1 MVALPRL
8 YGVNA
13 VQFKLAATSTL
24 WRDCKMDRI
33 TKSLL
38 EEFSREHDL
47 AKLPEEKQFEHFAC
61 HLTAGRFLS
70 EAFDTSDIVTGS
82 GGDTGI
88 DGIAVTVNGSLIAD
102 ADLVEDYADRNGYL
116 DVAFVFVQAERS
128 SGFESAKIGQFSFG
142 VQDFFREKPTLP
154 RNKEVASAA
163 KIMAAVYDRSSKFKR
178 GNPTCKL
185 YYVTTGTWT
194 EDANLEARRKAAVD
208 DLNAL
213 RLFRDVEFAPIDATA
228 IQRLYRESK
237 NSVAREFEFAQR
249 TVVPDI
255 SGVSEAYLGLLP
267 AQEFLNLIRDENGE
281 ILKGIF
287 YDNVRDWQD
296 YNIVNSEMRE
306 TLASGALR
314 ARFALM
320 NNGVTIISKTLRTTG
335 NRFYIEDYQIVN
347 GCQTSH
353 VLFDQAKALDKSVMV
368 PLRLISTQD
377 EDVIASIIKA
387 TNRQTEVKEEQLLA
401 LSDFQKNLEAYFQA
415 FDSGKR
421 LYYERRSR
429 QYNTVAGIEKTRIVT
444 PGSLIRSFAS
454 MFLEEP
460 HRTTRSYR
468 RILERVGTNIF
479 APADRLEP
487 YYVAALALYR
497 LEYLFRNQLLDGK
510 FKPAR
515 FQILL
520 VLRLLLN
527 SDALPQMNA
536 RDMERYCAPLMQTL
550 SDSEKSEKAFN
561 EAASAVDAVS
571 KGNFDS
577 DFLRTQPF
585 TENLKAQ
592 CEKRKPKKAGRG
604 V

>member
-1 MVALPRL
+1 M
-8 YGVNA
+8 
-13 VQFKLAATSTL
+13 
-24 WRDCKMDRI
+24 MDRI

-47 AKLPEEKQFEHFAC
+47 VKLPEEKQFEHFAC
-61 HLTAGRFLS
+61 YLTAGRFLS
-70 EAFDTSDIVTGS
+70 ETFDTSEIVTGS

-88 DGIAVTVNGSLIAD
+88 DGVAVTVNGSLIAD

-116 DVAFVFVQAERS
+116 EVAFVFVQAERS
-128 SGFESAKIGQFSFG
+128 SSFESTKIGQFAFG
-142 VQDFFREKPTLP
+142 VQDFFKDKPTLP
-154 RNKEVASAA
+154 RNEEVASAA
-163 KIMAAVYDRSSKFKR
+163 KIMAAVYDRSSLFKR

-185 YYVTTGTWT
+185 YYVTTGKWT
-194 EDANLEARRKAAVD
+194 GDANLEARRKAAVD
-208 DLNAL
+208 DLNAIG
-213 RLFRDVEFAPIDATA
+213 LFRDVEFAPIDASS

-249 TVVPDI
+249 TLVPDVP
-255 SGVSEAYLGLLP
+255 GVNEAYVGLLP
-267 AQEFLNLIRDENGE
+267 ANEFLNLIRDENGE

-296 YNIVNSEMRE
+296 YNPVNTEMRD

-320 NNGVTIISKTLRTTG
+320 NNGVTIISKTLRVTG
-335 NRFYIEDYQIVN
+335 NRFHIEDYQIVN

-353 VLFDQAKALDKSVMV
+353 VLFDQSKALDDTVMI

-387 TNRQTEVKEEQLLA
+387 TNRQTEVKEEQLFA
-401 LSDFQKNLEAYFQA
+401 ISDFQKKLETFFQA
-415 FDSGKR
+415 FDNGKR

-429 QYNTVAGIEKTRIVT
+429 QYNSVPGIEKTRIVT
-444 PGSLIRSFAS
+444 PRSLIRSFAS

-460 HRTTRSYR
+460 HRATRSYR
-468 RILERVGTNIF
+468 GILEQVGTKVF
-479 APADRLEP
+479 APDDRLEP
-487 YYVAALALYR
+487 YYVAAFALYR
-497 LEYLFRNQLLDGK
+497 LEYLFRNQILDGK

-520 VLRLLLN
+520 ALRLLLKPN
-527 SDALPQMNA
+527 ALPQMNA
-536 RDMERYCAPLMQTL
+536 REMERYCTALMQTL
-550 SDSEKSEKAFN
+550 WDSDKSQSAFN
-561 EAASAVDAVS
+561 IAASAVNTVS

-585 TENLKAQ
+585 TENLKTQ
-592 CEKRKPKKAGRG
+592 CEKRNPKKAGRG